1 MLLDLSEKNSVFK
14 PLVLNA
20 GKRMSVADCF
30 NVWHNIYIDINSA
43 VTPPPLILFA
53 SLLLRLPLGEKMK
66 SQMQLISRFGFVL
79 LSLLS
84 SIALLQIEPA
94 CASPVGN
101 SYQIHSNITA
111 TLFWV
116 GEDASEENAFISNSP
131 SCWDEKWVDHYGGID
146 DPSQRNGHFPSAF
159 TPKEN
164 AFYVA
169 LPYSDFN
176 DDTRKQNAQQ
186 VIPWASQKTWGSDES
201 MCKNQWVQITK
212 GTKVVYAQWE
222 DSGPYEYDDIAY
234 VFGTAKPKN
243 SLNQHAGIDVSPAIH
258 DYLGLNG
265 MDRVNWKFVP
275 ASEVP
280 EGPWKVIIT
289 TSKINWD

>member
-1 MLLDLSEKNSVFK
+1 
-14 PLVLNA
+14 
-20 GKRMSVADCF
+20 
-30 NVWHNIYIDINSA
+30 
-43 VTPPPLILFA
+43 
-53 SLLLRLPLGEKMK
+53 MK